1 MSRPK
6 DVVTIIDDLEK
17 QSMER
22 GVSGA
27 CLPLSRGTP
36 ESDDGGD
43 IV

>member
-1 MSRPK
+1 M
-6 DVVTIIDDLEK
+6 IDDLEK

-27 CLPLSRGTP
+27 RLLLSRGTP
-36 ESDDGGD
+36 DSDDGGD